1 MAESTGERDRGRN
14 MQPLSRRRA
23 FAAVLSSMAAFLFAL
38 GAAAVSPPAFAET
51 QLTVGTAHATA
62 DAELP
67 ATVGVELGIFKK
79 HGLDIKLAD
88 LGGDAR
94 VIQGMTAG
102 SIDIGVGGGS
112 GMALIVK
119 GAPMVA
125 VCEDSATQ
133 PYFAI
138 AVPYDSP
145 LHKLSDLKGKKI
157 GITREN
163 STTDWLAR
171 QLAKSQ
177 GWPPDAI
184 TLVALGGDPASGPAA
199 LRNHLIDADIGG
211 TMDFAAMEQQKVI
224 RILAPVSDYVGRV
237 ASGILYASN
246 HIVQTNPEA
255 VRAYVAGWLETT
267 QFMATHKAETVK
279 VEAEITHFDPEIV
292 ARNYDIDKGMF
303 TDDCAFDAESLDVLR
318 QSFVDLK
325 ILPTAPDMSK
335 LYTTEFLPKK

>member
-1 MAESTGERDRGRN
+1 VRLIR
-14 MQPLSRRRA
+14 QRRA
-23 FAAVLSSMAAFLFAL
+23 CAAFLLSAL
-38 GAAAVSPPAFAET
+38 GAAAAALPASAET

-67 ATVGVELGIFKK
+67 ATVGVELGIFQK

-88 LGGDAR
+88 LGGDSR

-119 GAPMVA
+119 GAPMIA

-138 AVPYDSP
+138 AVAGDSP
-145 LHKLSDLKGKKI
+145 LHSLKDLKGKKI

-171 QLAKSQ
+171 QLPRSQ
-177 GWPPDAI
+177 GWPADAI
-184 TLVALGGDPASGPAA
+184 TLVALGGDPASAAAA
-199 LRNHLIDADIGG
+199 LRNHLVDADIGG
-211 TMDFAAMEQQKVI
+211 TMDFAEMEDKKVV
-224 RILAPVSDYVGRV
+224 RILAPVSDYIGKV

-246 HIVQTNPEA
+246 HIVSTNPDA

-267 QFMATHKAETVK
+267 HYMSTHKDETVK
-279 VEAEITHFDPEIV
+279 VEAAITHFDPVMIAKE
-292 ARNYDIDKGMF
+292 YDIDKGMF
-303 TDDCAFDAESLDVLR
+303 TDDCAFDAESLEVLR
-318 QSFVDLK
+318 QSFVELK

-335 LYTTEFLPKK
+335 LYTTEFLPKR

>member
-1 MAESTGERDRGRN
+1 
-14 MQPLSRRRA
+14 MQPMKRRRA
-23 FAAVLSSMAAFLFAL
+23 VAAFVLGAL
-38 GAAAVSPPAFAET
+38 GASAALPASAATE
-51 QLTVGTAHATA
+51 LTVGTAHATA

-119 GAPMVA
+119 GAPMIA

-138 AVPYDSP
+138 AVAYDSP
-145 LHKLSDLKGKKI
+145 LHTLTDLKGKKI

-171 QLAKSQ
+171 QLPRSQ
-177 GWPPDAI
+177 GWPSGAV

-211 TMDFAAMEQQKVI
+211 TMDFAEMEDKKVV
-224 RILAPVSDYVGRV
+224 RIMAPVSDYVGKV
-237 ASGILYASN
+237 AAGILYASN
-246 HIVQTNPEA
+246 HIVATNPDA

-267 QFMATHKAETVK
+267 HYMATHKDETVR
-279 VEAEITHFDPEIV
+279 VEAAITHFDPVMIAKE
-292 ARNYDIDKGMF
+292 YDIDKGMF
-303 TDDCAFDAESLDVLR
+303 NDDCAFDAESIEVLK
-318 QSFVDLK
+318 QSFVELK

>member
-1 MAESTGERDRGRN
+1 MRGFSSIRF
-14 MQPLSRRRA
+14 RRGCVGVA
-23 FAAVLSSMAAFLFAL
+23 GV
-38 GAAAVSPPAFAET
+38 AET
-51 QLTVGTAHATA
+51 PLTVGTAHATA

-88 LGGDAR
+88 LGGDSR

-119 GAPMVA
+119 GAPMIA

-138 AVPYDSP
+138 AVAGDSP
-145 LHKLSDLKGKKI
+145 LHKLADLKGKKI

-171 QLAKSQ
+171 QLPRSQ
-177 GWPPDAI
+177 GWPADAI
-184 TLVALGGDPASGPAA
+184 TLVALGGDPASGVAA
-199 LRNHLIDADIGG
+199 LRNHLVDADIGG
-211 TMDFAAMEQQKVI
+211 TMDFAEMEDKKVV
-224 RILAPVSDYVGRV
+224 RILAPVSDYIGKV

-246 HIVQTNPEA
+246 HIVEHEPRRGPRLCRRLAGDDAVYGDAQGRDGEGRGRHHPFRSGHDRQGIRHRQRHVHRRLRLRCGIARGAAAILRRAENPADGAGHVEALYDGVSAEA
-255 VRAYVAGWLETT
+255 VRWLGV
-267 QFMATHKAETVK
+267 MHDTHS
-279 VEAEITHFDPEIV
+279 
-292 ARNYDIDKGMF
+292 AR
-303 TDDCAFDAESLDVLR
+303 SL
-318 QSFVDLK
+318 
-325 ILPTAPDMSK
+325 
-335 LYTTEFLPKK
+335 

>member
-1 MAESTGERDRGRN
+1 
-14 MQPLSRRRA
+14 MQPVSWRRA
-23 FAAVLSSMAAFLFAL
+23 VAAVLLSALL
-38 GAAAVSPPAFAET
+38 GALDAIAGALPVSAAT

-67 ATVGVELGIFKK
+67 ATVGVELGIFQK

-119 GAPMVA
+119 GAPMLA

-145 LHKLSDLKGKKI
+145 LHKLTDLKGKKI

-171 QLAKSQ
+171 QLPRSQ
-177 GWPPDAI
+177 GWPSDSI
-184 TLVALGGDPASGPAA
+184 TLVALGGEVSSAAAA
-199 LRNHLIDADIGG
+199 LRSHLVDADIGG
-211 TMDFAAMEQQKVI
+211 TMDFAGMEAQKTV
-224 RILAPVSDYVGRV
+224 RILAPVSDYVGKV

-246 HIVQTNPEA
+246 HVVATNPGA

-267 QFMATHKAETVK
+267 HYMATHKDETVK
-279 VEAEITHFDPEIV
+279 VEAAITHFDPVMIAKE
-292 ARNYDIDKGMF
+292 YDIDEGMF
-303 TDDCAFDAESLDVLR
+303 SEDCAFDAESLEVLK
-318 QSFVDLK
+318 QSFVELK

-335 LYTTEFLPKK
+335 LYTTEFLPKR

>member
-1 MAESTGERDRGRN
+1 
-14 MQPLSRRRA
+14 MQPMPRRRA
-23 FAAVLSSMAAFLFAL
+23 IAAFVLSAL
-38 GAAAVSPPAFAET
+38 GAASAALPASAET

-67 ATVGVELGIFKK
+67 ATVGVELGIFQK

-88 LGGDAR
+88 LGGDSR

-119 GAPMVA
+119 GAPMIA

-138 AVPYDSP
+138 AVAGDLP
-145 LHKLSDLKGKKI
+145 LHKLTDLKGKKI

-171 QLAKSQ
+171 QLPRSQ
-177 GWPPDAI
+177 GWPADAI
-184 TLVALGGDPASGPAA
+184 TLVALGGDPVSGAAA
-199 LRNHLIDADIGG
+199 LRNHLVDADIGG
-211 TMDFAAMEQQKVI
+211 TMDFAEMEDKKVV
-224 RILAPVSDYVGRV
+224 RILAPVSDYVGKV
-237 ASGILYASN
+237 ASGIVYASN
-246 HIVQTNPEA
+246 HIVATNPGA

-267 QFMATHKAETVK
+267 HYMATHKDETVK
-279 VEAEITHFDPEIV
+279 VEAAITHFDPVMIAKE
-292 ARNYDIDKGMF
+292 YDIDKGMF
-303 TDDCAFDAESLDVLR
+303 SEDCAFDAESLEVLK
-318 QSFVDLK
+318 QSFVELK

-335 LYTTEFLPKK
+335 LYTTEFLPKR

>member
-1 MAESTGERDRGRN
+1 M
-14 MQPLSRRRA
+14 PRRRA
-23 FAAVLSSMAAFLFAL
+23 CAAFLLSAL
-38 GAAAVSPPAFAET
+38 GAAASALPASAET

-88 LGGDAR
+88 LGGDSR

-119 GAPMVA
+119 GAPMIA

-138 AVPYDSP
+138 AVAGDSP
-145 LHKLSDLKGKKI
+145 LHKLTDLKGKKI

-171 QLAKSQ
+171 QLPRSQ
-177 GWPPDAI
+177 GWPADAI
-184 TLVALGGDPASGPAA
+184 TLVALGGDPASGGRGAA
-199 LRNHLIDADIGG
+199 QSSRRRRYRRHDGFRGDGRQEGRAHPGAGIGLCRQGRLGHPLRLEPYREHEPRRGPRLC
-211 TMDFAAMEQQKVI
+211 
-224 RILAPVSDYVGRV
+224 RRLAGDDTVYG
-237 ASGILYASN
+237 
-246 HIVQTNPEA
+246 
-255 VRAYVAGWLETT
+255 
-267 QFMATHKAETVK
+267 THKDETVK
-279 VEAEITHFDPEIV
+279 VEAAITHFDPVMIAKE
-292 ARNYDIDKGMF
+292 YDIDKGMF
-303 TDDCAFDAESLDVLR
+303 TDDCAFDAESLEVLR
-318 QSFVDLK
+318 QSFVELK

-335 LYTTEFLPKK
+335 LYTTEFLPKR

>member
-1 MAESTGERDRGRN
+1 
-14 MQPLSRRRA
+14 MQSMPRRRA
-23 FAAVLSSMAAFLFAL
+23 VAAFLLSAAFALGAL
-38 GAAAVSPPAFAET
+38 GAAALAPPAFAET
-51 QLTVGTAHATA
+51 PLTVGTAHATA

-67 ATVGVELGIFKK
+67 ATIGVELGIFKK

-119 GAPMVA
+119 GAPMIA

-145 LHKLSDLKGKKI
+145 LKKLSDLKGKKI

-177 GWPPDAI
+177 GWPADGI
-184 TLVALGGDPASGPAA
+184 TLVALGGEPSSAAAA
-199 LRNHLIDADIGG
+199 LRSHLVDADIGG
-211 TMDFAAMEQQKVI
+211 TMDFAPMEEQKAV
-224 RILAPVSDYVGRV
+224 RVMASVSEYVGKV

-246 HIVQTNPEA
+246 HIVQTNPDA

-267 QFMATHKAETVK
+267 HYMATHKAETVK
-279 VEAEITHFDPEIV
+279 IEAALTHAAPEVV
-292 ARNYDIDKGMF
+292 AKQYDIDEGMF
-303 TDDCAFDAESLDVLR
+303 TDDCAFDAESLEVLR

-335 LYTTEFLPKK
+335 LYTTEFLPKKK

>member
-1 MAESTGERDRGRN
+1 
-14 MQPLSRRRA
+14 MQPMKRRRA
-23 FAAVLSSMAAFLFAL
+23 IAAFALSAL
-38 GAAAVSPPAFAET
+38 GAASAALPVSAATP
-51 QLTVGTAHATA
+51 LTVGTAHATA

-88 LGGDAR
+88 LGGDSR

-102 SIDIGVGGGS
+102 SVDIGVGGGS

-145 LHKLSDLKGKKI
+145 LHKLTDLKGKKI
-157 GITREN
+157 GITRTN

-171 QLAKSQ
+171 QLARSQ
-177 GWPPDAI
+177 GWPSDAI
-184 TLVALGGDPASGPAA
+184 TLVALGGSPAASAAA
-199 LRNHLIDADIGG
+199 LRDHLVDADVGG
-211 TMDFAAMEQQKVI
+211 TMDFAGMEAKKAV
-224 RILAPVSDYVGRV
+224 RILAPTSAYVGRV
-237 ASGILYASN
+237 ASGIIYASN
-246 HIVQTNPEA
+246 HIVATKPDA

-267 QFMATHKAETVK
+267 HYMATHKAETVK
-279 VEAEITHFDPEIV
+279 IEAEITHYDPAIV
-292 ARNYDIDKGMF
+292 AKEYDIDKGMF
-303 TDDCAFDAESLDVLR
+303 TEDCAFDTASLDMLK
-318 QSFVDLK
+318 QSFVELK
-325 ILPTAPDMSK
+325 ILPAAPDMAK

>member
-1 MAESTGERDRGRN
+1 
-14 MQPLSRRRA
+14 MQPMKGRRA
-23 FAAVLSSMAAFLFAL
+23 IAAFLLSAL
-38 GAAAVSPPAFAET
+38 SAAAAAPSAFAET

-119 GAPMVA
+119 GAPMIA

-138 AVPYDSP
+138 AVAYDSP
-145 LHKLSDLKGKKI
+145 LHKLTDLKGKKI

-171 QLAKSQ
+171 QLPKTQ
-177 GWPPDAI
+177 GWPAESI
-184 TLVALGGDPASGPAA
+184 TLVTIGGDPASGPAA

-211 TMDFAAMEQQKVI
+211 TMDFAAMEDKKVI
-224 RILAPVSDYVGRV
+224 RILAPVSDYVGKV

-246 HIVQTNPEA
+246 QVVAKNPDA

-267 QFMATHKAETVK
+267 QYMATHKAETVK
-279 VEAEITHFDPEIV
+279 VEAAITHFDPDII

-303 TDDCAFDAESLDVLR
+303 TDDCAFDAESIEVLR
-318 QSFVDLK
+318 QSFVELK

-335 LYTTEFLPKK
+335 LYTTEFLPKR

>member
-1 MAESTGERDRGRN
+1 
-14 MQPLSRRRA
+14 MQPMPRRRA
-23 FAAVLSSMAAFLFAL
+23 IAAFVLSAL
-38 GAAAVSPPAFAET
+38 GAASAALPASAET

-67 ATVGVELGIFKK
+67 ATVGVELGIFQK

-88 LGGDAR
+88 LGGDSR

-119 GAPMVA
+119 GAPMIA

-138 AVPYDSP
+138 AVAGDSP
-145 LHKLSDLKGKKI
+145 LHKLTDLKGKKI

-171 QLAKSQ
+171 QLPRSQ
-177 GWPPDAI
+177 GWPADAI
-184 TLVALGGDPASGPAA
+184 TLVALGGDPVSGAAA
-199 LRNHLIDADIGG
+199 LRNHLVDADIGG
-211 TMDFAAMEQQKVI
+211 TMDFAEMEDKKVV
-224 RILAPVSDYVGRV
+224 RILAPVSDYVGKV
-237 ASGILYASN
+237 ASGIVYASN
-246 HIVQTNPEA
+246 HIVATNPGA

-267 QFMATHKAETVK
+267 HYMATHKDETVK
-279 VEAEITHFDPEIV
+279 VEAAITHFDPVMIAKE
-292 ARNYDIDKGMF
+292 YDIDKGMF
-303 TDDCAFDAESLDVLR
+303 SEDCAFDAESLEVLK
-318 QSFVDLK
+318 QSFVELK

-335 LYTTEFLPKK
+335 LYTTEFLPKR

>member
-1 MAESTGERDRGRN
+1 M
-14 MQPLSRRRA
+14 PRRRA
-23 FAAVLSSMAAFLFAL
+23 CAVFLLSAL
-38 GAAAVSPPAFAET
+38 GAAASAFPASAET
-51 QLTVGTAHATA
+51 PLTVGTAHATA

-88 LGGDAR
+88 LGGDSR

-119 GAPMVA
+119 GAPMIA

-138 AVPYDSP
+138 AVAGDSP
-145 LHKLSDLKGKKI
+145 LHKLTDLKGKKI

-171 QLAKSQ
+171 QLPRSQ
-177 GWPPDAI
+177 GWPADAI
-184 TLVALGGDPASGPAA
+184 TLVALGGDPASGAAA
-199 LRNHLIDADIGG
+199 LRNHLVDADIGG
-211 TMDFAAMEQQKVI
+211 TMDFAAMEEKKVV
-224 RILAPVSDYVGRV
+224 RILAPVSDYVGKV

-246 HIVQTNPEA
+246 HIVQTNPDA

-267 QFMATHKAETVK
+267 HYMSTHKDETVK
-279 VEAEITHFDPEIV
+279 VEAAITHFDPIMIAKE
-292 ARNYDIDKGMF
+292 YDIDKGMF
-303 TDDCAFDAESLDVLR
+303 SEDCAFDAESLEVLK
-318 QSFVDLK
+318 QSYVELK

-335 LYTTEFLPKK
+335 LYTTEFLPKR

>member
-1 MAESTGERDRGRN
+1 MANETREERVRPIR
-14 MQPLSRRRA
+14 RRRA
-23 FAAVLSSMAAFLFAL
+23 CAAFLLSVF
-38 GAAAVSPPAFAET
+38 GAAAAALPASAET

-88 LGGDAR
+88 LGGDSR

-119 GAPMVA
+119 GAPMIA

-138 AVPYDSP
+138 AVSGDSP
-145 LHKLSDLKGKKI
+145 LHKLTDLKGKKI

-171 QLAKSQ
+171 QLPRSQ
-177 GWPPDAI
+177 GWPADAI
-184 TLVALGGDPASGPAA
+184 TLVALGGDPVSGIAA
-199 LRNHLIDADIGG
+199 LRNHLVDADIGG
-211 TMDFAAMEQQKVI
+211 TMDFAEMEEKKVV
-224 RILAPVSDYVGRV
+224 RILAPVSDYVGKV

-246 HIVQTNPEA
+246 HVVATNPDA

-267 QFMATHKAETVK
+267 QYMATHKDETVK
-279 VEAEITHFDPEIV
+279 VEAAITHFDPAMIAKE
-292 ARNYDIDKGMF
+292 YDIDKGMF
-303 TDDCAFDAESLDVLR
+303 SEDCAFDAESIEVLR
-318 QSFVDLK
+318 QSFVELK

-335 LYTTEFLPKK
+335 LYTTEFLPKR

>member
-1 MAESTGERDRGRN
+1 
-14 MQPLSRRRA
+14 MQPIHQRRA
-23 FAAVLSSMAAFLFAL
+23 FAAFLLSALGMAALPPP
-38 GAAAVSPPAFAET
+38 VSAET

-119 GAPMVA
+119 GAPMIA

-138 AVPYDSP
+138 AVAGDSP
-145 LHKLSDLKGKKI
+145 LHRLTDLKGKKI

-177 GWPPDAI
+177 GWPGDAI
-184 TLVALGGDPASGPAA
+184 TLVALGGDPASGVAA
-199 LRNHLIDADIGG
+199 LRNHLVDADIGG
-211 TMDFAAMEQQKVI
+211 TMDFAEMEEKKVV
-224 RILAPVSDYVGRV
+224 RILAPVSDYVGKV

-246 HIVQTNPEA
+246 HIVQTNPDA

-267 QFMATHKAETVK
+267 HYMAAHKDETVK
-279 VEAEITHFDPEIV
+279 VEAAITHFDPAMI
-292 ARNYDIDKGMF
+292 AREYDIDKGMF
-303 TDDCAFDAESLDVLR
+303 TDDCAFDAESLEVLR
-318 QSFVDLK
+318 QSFVELK

-335 LYTTEFLPKK
+335 LYTTKFLPKR

>member
-1 MAESTGERDRGRN
+1 VRPIR
-14 MQPLSRRRA
+14 QRRA
-23 FAAVLSSMAAFLFAL
+23 CAAFLLSAL
-38 GAAAVSPPAFAET
+38 GAAASALPASAET

-88 LGGDAR
+88 LGGDSR

-119 GAPMVA
+119 GAPMIA

-138 AVPYDSP
+138 AVSGDSP
-145 LHKLSDLKGKKI
+145 LHKLTDLKGKKI

-171 QLAKSQ
+171 QLPRSQ
-177 GWPPDAI
+177 GWPADAI
-184 TLVALGGDPASGPAA
+184 TLVALGGDPVSGIAA
-199 LRNHLIDADIGG
+199 LRNHLVDADIGG
-211 TMDFAAMEQQKVI
+211 TMDFAEMEDKKVV
-224 RILAPVSDYVGRV
+224 RILAPVSDYVGKV

-246 HIVQTNPEA
+246 HVVATNPDA

-267 QFMATHKAETVK
+267 QYMSTHKAETVK
-279 VEAEITHFDPEIV
+279 VEAAITHFDPVMIAKE
-292 ARNYDIDKGMF
+292 YDIDKGMF
-303 TDDCAFDAESLDVLR
+303 SEDCAFDAESLEVLR
-318 QSFVDLK
+318 QSFVELK
-325 ILPTAPDMSK
+325 ILPTAPDMAK
-335 LYTTEFLPKK
+335 LYTTEFLPKR

>member
-1 MAESTGERDRGRN
+1 
-14 MQPLSRRRA
+14 MQPMPRRRA
-23 FAAVLSSMAAFLFAL
+23 IAAFVLSAL
-38 GAAAVSPPAFAET
+38 GAASAALPASAET

-88 LGGDAR
+88 LGGDSR

-119 GAPMVA
+119 GAPMIA

-138 AVPYDSP
+138 AVSGDSP
-145 LHKLSDLKGKKI
+145 LHKLTDLKGKKI

-171 QLAKSQ
+171 QLPRSQ
-177 GWPPDAI
+177 GWPADAI
-184 TLVALGGDPASGPAA
+184 TLVALGGDPVSGIAA
-199 LRNHLIDADIGG
+199 LRNHLVDADIGG
-211 TMDFAAMEQQKVI
+211 TMDFAEMEDKKVV
-224 RILAPVSDYVGRV
+224 RILAPVSDYVGKV

-246 HIVQTNPEA
+246 HVVATNPDA

-267 QFMATHKAETVK
+267 QYMATHKDETVK
-279 VEAEITHFDPEIV
+279 VEAAITHFDPVMIAKE
-292 ARNYDIDKGMF
+292 YDIDKGMF
-303 TDDCAFDAESLDVLR
+303 SEDCAFDAESIEVLR
-318 QSFVDLK
+318 QSFVELK

-335 LYTTEFLPKK
+335 LYTTEFLPKR

>member
-1 MAESTGERDRGRN
+1 
-14 MQPLSRRRA
+14 
-23 FAAVLSSMAAFLFAL
+23 L
-38 GAAAVSPPAFAET
+38 GAAAVTLPASGET
-51 QLTVGTAHATA
+51 PLTVGTAHATA

-67 ATVGVELGIFKK
+67 ASVGVELGIFKK

-88 LGGDAR
+88 LGGDSR

-119 GAPMVA
+119 GAPMIA

-138 AVPYDSP
+138 AVAGDSP
-145 LHKLSDLKGKKI
+145 LHRLTDLKGKKI

-171 QLAKSQ
+171 QLARSQ

-184 TLVALGGDPASGPAA
+184 TLVALGGDPASAPAA
-199 LRNHLIDADIGG
+199 LRNHLVDADIGG
-211 TMDFAAMEQQKVI
+211 TMDFAEMEEKKVV

-246 HIVQTNPEA
+246 HIVATNPDA

-267 QFMATHKAETVK
+267 HYMATHKDETVK
-279 VEAEITHFDPEIV
+279 VEAAITHFDPAMV
-292 ARNYDIDKGMF
+292 AREYDIDKGMF
-303 TDDCAFDAESLDVLR
+303 TDDCAFDVESLEVLR
-318 QSFVDLK
+318 QSFVELK

-335 LYTTEFLPKK
+335 LYTTEFLPKR

>member
-1 MAESTGERDRGRN
+1 
-14 MQPLSRRRA
+14 MQSMPRRRA
-23 FAAVLSSMAAFLFAL
+23 VAAFLLSASLWFAL
-38 GAAAVSPPAFAET
+38 GATAVAPAASAAT

-67 ATVGVELGIFKK
+67 ATVGVELGIFQK

-88 LGGDAR
+88 LGGDSR

-119 GAPMVA
+119 GAPMIA

-138 AVPYDSP
+138 VVPGDSP
-145 LHKLSDLKGKKI
+145 LRKLTDLKGKKI

-171 QLAKSQ
+171 QLPRSQ
-177 GWPPDAI
+177 GWPGDAI
-184 TLVALGGDPASGPAA
+184 TLVALGGDPVSGIAA
-199 LRNHLIDADIGG
+199 LRNHLVDAYIGG
-211 TMDFAAMEQQKVI
+211 AMDFAEMEDKKVV
-224 RILAPVSDYVGRV
+224 RTLAPVSDYIGKV

-246 HIVQTNPEA
+246 HIVSTNPDA

-267 QFMATHKAETVK
+267 KFMATHKDETVK
-279 VEAEITHFDPEIV
+279 VEAAITHFDPVMIAKE
-292 ARNYDIDKGMF
+292 YDIDKGMF
-303 TDDCAFDAESLDVLR
+303 TDDCAFDKESIEVLR
-318 QSFVDLK
+318 QSFVELQ

-335 LYTTEFLPKK
+335 LYTTEFLPKR

>member
-1 MAESTGERDRGRN
+1 M
-14 MQPLSRRRA
+14 
-23 FAAVLSSMAAFLFAL
+23 
-38 GAAAVSPPAFAET
+38 

-119 GAPMVA
+119 GAPMIA

-138 AVPYDSP
+138 AVAYDSP
-145 LHKLSDLKGKKI
+145 LHKLTDLKGKKI

-171 QLAKSQ
+171 QLPRSQ
-177 GWPPDAI
+177 GWPADSI

-211 TMDFAAMEQQKVI
+211 TMDFAAMEEKKVI
-224 RILAPVSDYVGRV
+224 RILAPASDYIGKV

-246 HIVQTNPEA
+246 HVVATNPDA

-267 QFMATHKAETVK
+267 QYMATHKAETVK
-279 VEAEITHFDPEIV
+279 VEAAITHFDANMI
-292 ARNYDIDKGMF
+292 AREYDIDKGMF
-303 TDDCAFDAESLDVLR
+303 TDDCAFDKESVEVLR
-318 QSFVDLK
+318 QSFVELK

>member
-1 MAESTGERDRGRN
+1 MQAIHQRRN
-14 MQPLSRRRA
+14 
-23 FAAVLSSMAAFLFAL
+23 FAAFLLSAL
-38 GAAAVSPPAFAET
+38 GMAALAPAVSAET

-67 ATVGVELGIFKK
+67 ATIGVELGIFKK

-102 SIDIGVGGGS
+102 SVDIGVGGGS

-119 GAPMVA
+119 GAPMIA

-145 LHKLSDLKGKKI
+145 LHKLTDLKGKKI

-171 QLAKSQ
+171 QLPRSQ
-177 GWPPDAI
+177 GWPSDSI
-184 TLVALGGDPASGPAA
+184 TLVALGGDPSSAAAA
-199 LRNHLIDADIGG
+199 LRQHLVDADIGG
-211 TMDFAAMEQQKVI
+211 TMDFAGMEEKKAA
-224 RILAPVSDYVGRV
+224 RILAPVSDYIGKV

-246 HIVQTNPEA
+246 HIVATNPDA

-267 QFMATHKAETVK
+267 HYMETHKAETVK
-279 VEAEITHFDPEIV
+279 VEAQITHYDPIMIGKE
-292 ARNYDIDKGMF
+292 YDIDKGMF
-303 TDDCAFDAESLDVLR
+303 TDDCAFDSESLEVLR

>member
-1 MAESTGERDRGRN
+1 MANETREERVRPIR
-14 MQPLSRRRA
+14 RRRA
-23 FAAVLSSMAAFLFAL
+23 CAAFLLSVF
-38 GAAAVSPPAFAET
+38 GAAAAALPASAET

-88 LGGDAR
+88 LGGDSR

-119 GAPMVA
+119 GAPMIA

-138 AVPYDSP
+138 AVSGDSP
-145 LHKLSDLKGKKI
+145 LHKLTDLKGKKI

-171 QLAKSQ
+171 QLPRSQ
-177 GWPPDAI
+177 GWPADAI
-184 TLVALGGDPASGPAA
+184 TLVALGGDPVSGIAA
-199 LRNHLIDADIGG
+199 LRNHLVDADIGG
-211 TMDFAAMEQQKVI
+211 TMDFAEMEDKKVV
-224 RILAPVSDYVGRV
+224 RILAPVSDYVGKV

-246 HIVQTNPEA
+246 HVVATNPDA

-267 QFMATHKAETVK
+267 QYMATHKAETVK
-279 VEAEITHFDPEIV
+279 VEAAITHFDPVMIAKE
-292 ARNYDIDKGMF
+292 YDIDKGMF
-303 TDDCAFDAESLDVLR
+303 SEDCAFDAESLEVLR
-318 QSFVDLK
+318 QSFVELK
-325 ILPTAPDMSK
+325 ILPTAPDMAK
-335 LYTTEFLPKK
+335 LYTTEFLPKR

>member
-1 MAESTGERDRGRN
+1 
-14 MQPLSRRRA
+14 MQPMPRRRA
-23 FAAVLSSMAAFLFAL
+23 IAAFVLSAL
-38 GAAAVSPPAFAET
+38 GAASAALPASAET

-88 LGGDAR
+88 LGGDSR

-119 GAPMVA
+119 GAPMIA

-138 AVPYDSP
+138 AVAGDSP
-145 LHKLSDLKGKKI
+145 LHKLTDLKGKKI

-171 QLAKSQ
+171 QLPRSK
-177 GWPPDAI
+177 GWQAAAI
-184 TLVALGGDPASGPAA
+184 TLVALGGDPVSGAAA
-199 LRNHLIDADIGG
+199 LRNHLVDADIGG
-211 TMDFAAMEQQKVI
+211 TMDFAEMEDKKVV
-224 RILAPVSDYVGRV
+224 RILAPVSDYIGKV

-246 HIVQTNPEA
+246 HIVSTNPDA

-267 QFMATHKAETVK
+267 HYMSTHKDETVK
-279 VEAEITHFDPEIV
+279 VEAAITHFDPVMIAKE
-292 ARNYDIDKGMF
+292 YDIDKGMF
-303 TDDCAFDAESLDVLR
+303 TDDCAFDAESLEVLR
-318 QSFVDLK
+318 QSFVELK

-335 LYTTEFLPKK
+335 LYTTEFLPKR

>member
-1 MAESTGERDRGRN
+1 
-14 MQPLSRRRA
+14 MQPMPRRRA
-23 FAAVLSSMAAFLFAL
+23 IAAFVLCAL
-38 GAAAVSPPAFAET
+38 GAASAALPASAET

-67 ATVGVELGIFKK
+67 ASVGVELGIFKK

-88 LGGDAR
+88 LGGDSR

-119 GAPMVA
+119 GAPMIA

-138 AVPYDSP
+138 AVAGDSP
-145 LHKLSDLKGKKI
+145 LHKLTDLKGKKI

-171 QLAKSQ
+171 QLPRSQ
-177 GWPPDAI
+177 GWPADAI
-184 TLVALGGDPASGPAA
+184 TLVALGGDPVSGAAA
-199 LRNHLIDADIGG
+199 LRNHLVDADIGG
-211 TMDFAAMEQQKVI
+211 TMDFAEMEDKKVV
-224 RILAPVSDYVGRV
+224 RILAPVSDYVGKV

-246 HIVQTNPEA
+246 HVVATNPGA

-267 QFMATHKAETVK
+267 HYMATHKDETVK
-279 VEAEITHFDPEIV
+279 VEAAITHFDPVMIAKE
-292 ARNYDIDKGMF
+292 YDIDKGMF
-303 TDDCAFDAESLDVLR
+303 SEDCAFDAESLEVLK
-318 QSFVDLK
+318 QSFVELK

-335 LYTTEFLPKK
+335 LYTTEFLPKR

>member
-1 MAESTGERDRGRN
+1 
-14 MQPLSRRRA
+14 MQPILRRRA
-23 FAAVLSSMAAFLFAL
+23 VAAFLLSAL
-38 GAAAVSPPAFAET
+38 GAAAAALPASAAT

-88 LGGDAR
+88 LGGDSR

-138 AVPYDSP
+138 AVPWDSP
-145 LHKLSDLKGKKI
+145 LHKLTDLKGKKV
-157 GITREN
+157 GITRVN

-171 QLAKSQ
+171 QLARSQ

-184 TLVALGGDPASGPAA
+184 TLVTLGGDPAASAAA
-199 LRNHLIDADIGG
+199 LRNHLVDADVGG
-211 TMDFAAMEQQKVI
+211 TMDFAGMEAKKAA
-224 RILAPVSDYVGRV
+224 RILAPVSDYVGKV

-246 HIVQTNPEA
+246 HLVSTNPDA

-267 QFMATHKAETVK
+267 HYMATHKAETVK
-279 VEAEITHFDPEIV
+279 IEAAITHYDPIIV
-292 ARNYDIDKGMF
+292 AKEYDVDKGMF
-303 TDDCAFDAESLDVLR
+303 TEDCAFDTASLDMLK
-318 QSFVDLK
+318 QSFVELK
-325 ILPTAPDMSK
+325 ILPTAPDMAK
-335 LYTTEFLPKK
+335 LYTTAFLPKH

>member
-1 MAESTGERDRGRN
+1 
-14 MQPLSRRRA
+14 MQPMPRRRA
-23 FAAVLSSMAAFLFAL
+23 IAAFLLSAL
-38 GAAAVSPPAFAET
+38 GAASAALPASAET

-88 LGGDAR
+88 LGGDSR

-119 GAPMVA
+119 GAPMIA

-138 AVPYDSP
+138 AVAGDSP
-145 LHKLSDLKGKKI
+145 LHKLTDLKGKKI

-171 QLAKSQ
+171 QLPRSQ
-177 GWPPDAI
+177 GWPADAI
-184 TLVALGGDPASGPAA
+184 TLVALGGDPVAGVAA
-199 LRNHLIDADIGG
+199 LRNHLVDADIGG
-211 TMDFAAMEQQKVI
+211 TMDFAEMEEKKVL
-224 RILAPVSDYVGRV
+224 RILAPVSDYIGKV

-246 HIVQTNPEA
+246 HIVQTNPDA

-267 QFMATHKAETVK
+267 QYMATHKDETVK
-279 VEAEITHFDPEIV
+279 VEAAITHFDPAMI
-292 ARNYDIDKGMF
+292 AREYDIDKGMF
-303 TDDCAFDAESLDVLR
+303 TDDCAFDAESLEVLR
-318 QSFVDLK
+318 QSFVDLQ

-335 LYTTEFLPKK
+335 LYTTEFLPKR

>member
-1 MAESTGERDRGRN
+1 
-14 MQPLSRRRA
+14 MQPMPRRRA
-23 FAAVLSSMAAFLFAL
+23 GAVFLLSAL
-38 GAAAVSPPAFAET
+38 GAAVSALPASAET
-51 QLTVGTAHATA
+51 PLTIGTAHATA

-67 ATVGVELGIFKK
+67 ASVGVELGIFKK

-88 LGGDAR
+88 LGGDSR

-119 GAPMVA
+119 GAPMIA

-138 AVPYDSP
+138 AVAGDSP
-145 LHKLSDLKGKKI
+145 IHSLKDLQGKKI

-171 QLAKSQ
+171 QLPRSQ
-177 GWPPDAI
+177 GWPADAI
-184 TLVALGGDPASGPAA
+184 TLVALGGDPASGAAA
-199 LRNHLIDADIGG
+199 LRNHLVDADIGG
-211 TMDFAAMEQQKVI
+211 TMDFAEMEDKKVV
-224 RILAPVSDYVGRV
+224 RIMAPVSDYVGKV

-246 HIVQTNPEA
+246 HIVQTNPGA

-267 QFMATHKAETVK
+267 QYMATHKDETVK
-279 VEAEITHFDPEIV
+279 VEAAITHFDPVMI
-292 ARNYDIDKGMF
+292 AKQYDIDKGMF
-303 TDDCAFDAESLDVLR
+303 SEDCAFDAESLEVLR
-318 QSFVDLK
+318 QSFVELK
-325 ILPTAPDMSK
+325 ILPAAPDMSK
-335 LYTTEFLPKK
+335 LYTTEFLPKR

>member
-1 MAESTGERDRGRN
+1 VRPIR
-14 MQPLSRRRA
+14 QRRA
-23 FAAVLSSMAAFLFAL
+23 CAAFLLSAL
-38 GAAAVSPPAFAET
+38 GAAASAPPASAET

-67 ATVGVELGIFKK
+67 ATVGVELGIFQK

-88 LGGDAR
+88 LGGDSR

-102 SIDIGVGGGS
+102 SIDIGIGGGS

-119 GAPMVA
+119 GAPMIA

-138 AVPYDSP
+138 AVAGDSP
-145 LHKLSDLKGKKI
+145 LHKLTDLKGKKI

-171 QLAKSQ
+171 QLPRSQ
-177 GWPPDAI
+177 GWPADAI
-184 TLVALGGDPASGPAA
+184 TLVALGGDPVSGAAA
-199 LRNHLIDADIGG
+199 LRNHLVDADIGG
-211 TMDFAAMEQQKVI
+211 TMDFAEMEDKKVV
-224 RILAPVSDYVGRV
+224 RIMAPVSDYVGKV

-246 HIVQTNPEA
+246 HVVATNPGA

-267 QFMATHKAETVK
+267 HYMATHKDETVK
-279 VEAEITHFDPEIV
+279 VEAAITHFDPVMIAKE
-292 ARNYDIDKGMF
+292 YDIDKGMF
-303 TDDCAFDAESLDVLR
+303 SEDCAFDAESLEVLK
-318 QSFVDLK
+318 QSFVELK

-335 LYTTEFLPKK
+335 LYTTEFLPKR

>member
-1 MAESTGERDRGRN
+1 
-14 MQPLSRRRA
+14 MQPMPRCRA
-23 FAAVLSSMAAFLFAL
+23 FPALLLSAAFLLAL
-38 GAAAVSPPAFAET
+38 GAAWTAPPASAQT
-51 QLTVGTAHATA
+51 PLTVGTAHATA

-119 GAPMVA
+119 GAPMIA

-138 AVPYDSP
+138 AVAYDSP
-145 LHKLSDLKGKKI
+145 LHKLADLKGKKI

-171 QLAKSQ
+171 QLPKTQ
-177 GWPPDAI
+177 GWPAESI

-211 TMDFAAMEQQKVI
+211 TMDFAAMEEKKVI
-224 RILAPVSDYVGRV
+224 RILAPASDYVGKV

-246 HIVQTNPEA
+246 HIVATNPDA

-267 QFMATHKAETVK
+267 HFMATHKDETVK
-279 VEAEITHFDPEIV
+279 VEAAITHFDPDMI
-292 ARNYDIDKGMF
+292 AREYDIDKGMF
-303 TDDCAFDAESLDVLR
+303 TDDCAFDAESLEVLR

-325 ILPTAPDMSK
+325 ILPTAPDVSK

>member
-1 MAESTGERDRGRN
+1 MANETREERVRPIR
-14 MQPLSRRRA
+14 RRRA
-23 FAAVLSSMAAFLFAL
+23 CAAFLLSVF
-38 GAAAVSPPAFAET
+38 GAAAAALPASAET

-67 ATVGVELGIFKK
+67 ATVGVELGIFQK

-88 LGGDAR
+88 LGGDSR

-119 GAPMVA
+119 GAPMIA

-138 AVPYDSP
+138 AVAGDSP
-145 LHKLSDLKGKKI
+145 LHSLKDLKGKKI

-171 QLAKSQ
+171 QLPRSQ
-177 GWPPDAI
+177 GWPADAI
-184 TLVALGGDPASGPAA
+184 TLVALGGDPASAAAA
-199 LRNHLIDADIGG
+199 LRNHLVDADIGG
-211 TMDFAAMEQQKVI
+211 TMDFAEMEDKKVV
-224 RILAPVSDYVGRV
+224 RILAPVSDYIGKV

-246 HIVQTNPEA
+246 HIVSTNPDA

-267 QFMATHKAETVK
+267 HYMSTHKDETVK
-279 VEAEITHFDPEIV
+279 VEAAITHFDPVMIAKE
-292 ARNYDIDKGMF
+292 YDIDKGMF
-303 TDDCAFDAESLDVLR
+303 TDDCAFDAESLEVLR
-318 QSFVDLK
+318 QSFVELK

-335 LYTTEFLPKK
+335 LYTTEFLPKR

>member
-1 MAESTGERDRGRN
+1 MR
-14 MQPLSRRRA
+14 PLPRRRA
-23 FAAVLSSMAAFLFAL
+23 CAAFLLSAL
-38 GAAAVSPPAFAET
+38 GAASASSLAFAET

-67 ATVGVELGIFKK
+67 ASVGVELGIFKK

-88 LGGDAR
+88 LGGDSR

-112 GMALIVK
+112 GMALIVT
-119 GAPMVA
+119 GAPMIA

-138 AVPYDSP
+138 AVAGDSP
-145 LHKLSDLKGKKI
+145 LHKLTDLKGKKI

-171 QLAKSQ
+171 QLPRSQ
-177 GWPPDAI
+177 GWPADAI
-184 TLVALGGDPASGPAA
+184 TLVALGGDPASGAAA
-199 LRNHLIDADIGG
+199 LRNHLVDADIGG
-211 TMDFAAMEQQKVI
+211 TMDFAEMEDKKVV
-224 RILAPVSDYVGRV
+224 RILAPVSDYIGKV

-246 HIVQTNPEA
+246 HIVQTNPDA

-267 QFMATHKAETVK
+267 QYMATHKA
-279 VEAEITHFDPEIV
+279 
-292 ARNYDIDKGMF
+292 
-303 TDDCAFDAESLDVLR
+303 
-318 QSFVDLK
+318 
-325 ILPTAPDMSK
+325 
-335 LYTTEFLPKK
+335 